1 MDQTPRRPIAR
12 PGLNPRDVIDILD
25 IRTRREQQMGGG
37 TAELASRTDA
47 GADVLQYLAQ
57 HGTPA
62 VRAAVAANPAAPA
75 VTNRFLA
82 DDDAEDVRAEL
93 AIKIG
98 RLMPGLSQRE
108 SSHVFALTIETLEC
122 LARDASVRVRT
133 ILAEEIKRLD
143 CIPKDIALA
152 LARDI
157 HVVVAAP
164 ILQYS
169 PLLSDA
175 DLIEI
180 IACGQV
186 QEVLT
191 AIANRK
197 PVSEPVSDRLV
208 QALDA
213 SAVAA
218 LLVNPDANIRK
229 ETMDRIIEQA
239 EEIQAWQM
247 PLALRADLSA
257 RAIRRIGQLVGA
269 SILERLAARNDLS
282 DATRIH
288 LNRELRARLAEAPS
302 LADAAAPADAVASAR
317 KEGRLDGF
325 FVEQAAQAGQREV
338 VALALAQLARCS
350 EQTVKKILSSGN
362 AKPLVALIWHAHLS
376 MRVAFKVQTFVMKLP
391 GRDILPARG
400 GIGFP
405 LSKEEMR
412 WHLNYF
418 NIPV

>member
-12 PGLNPRDVIDILD
+12 PGLDPRDVLDILD

-75 VTNRFLA
+75 VTNRLLA
-82 DDDAEDVRAEL
+82 DDDVEDVRAEL

-143 CIPKDIALA
+143 CVPKDIAQA

-157 HVVVAAP
+157 HAVVAAP

-175 DLIEI
+175 DLIEV

-191 AIANRK
+191 AIASRR

-208 QALDA
+208 QALDVP
-213 SAVAA
+213 AVAA

-302 LADAAAPADAVASAR
+302 SADAGAPADAVANAR

-338 VALALAQLARCS
+338 VALALAQLAHCS

-362 AKPLVALIWHAHLS
+362 AKPLVALVWHAHLS

-391 GRDILPARG
+391 SRDILPARG
-400 GIGFP
+400 GISFP

>member
-1 MDQTPRRPIAR
+1 MDQTPRRTTSR
-12 PGLNPRDVIDILD
+12 PGLNPRDALD
-25 IRTRREQQMGGG
+25 MLDVRTRREQQMGGG

-75 VTNRFLA
+75 VTNRLLA
-82 DDDAEDVRAEL
+82 DDDAEDVRVEL
-93 AIKIG
+93 AAKIG
-98 RLMPGLSQRE
+98 RLMPGLSERE
-108 SSHVFALTIETLEC
+108 SSHIFALTIETLEC
-122 LARDASVRVRT
+122 LARDASVRVRA

-143 CIPKDIALA
+143 CIPRDIALT
-152 LARDI
+152 LANDI
-157 HVVVAAP
+157 HTVVAAP

-186 QEVLT
+186 QEVLN
-191 AIANRK
+191 AIASRK

-208 QALDA
+208 QSLDVP
-213 SAVAA
+213 AVAA
-218 LLVNPDANIRK
+218 LLVNPDAKIRK
-229 ETMDRIIEQA
+229 DTMDRIIEQA
-239 EEIQAWQM
+239 EDIQAWQM

-257 RAIRRIGQLVGA
+257 RAVRRIGSLVGA

-288 LNRELRARLAEAPS
+288 LNRELRARLAEVPPD
-302 LADAAAPADAVASAR
+302 ADTISPADMVAAAR
-317 KEGRLDGF
+317 KDGRLDGA
-325 FVEQAAQAGQREV
+325 FVEQAAQAGQREI
-338 VALALAQLARCS
+338 VALALAGLANCN
-350 EQTVKKILSSGN
+350 EQIVKKILSAGN
-362 AKPLVALIWHAHLS
+362 AKPLVALVWHTHLS
-376 MRVAFKVQTFVMKLP
+376 MRVAFKIQTFVMKLP
-391 GRDILPARG
+391 SRDILPARG

-418 NIPV
+418 NISA

>member
-12 PGLNPRDVIDILD
+12 PGLDPRDALDILD

-75 VTNRFLA
+75 VTNRLLA
-82 DDDAEDVRAEL
+82 DDDAEDVRVEL
-93 AIKIG
+93 AVKIG
-98 RLMPGLSQRE
+98 RLMPGLSERE
-108 SSHVFALTIETLEC
+108 SSHIFALTIETLEC
-122 LARDASVRVRT
+122 LARDASVRVRA
-133 ILAEEIKRLD
+133 ILAEEIKHLD

-152 LARDI
+152 LARDL
-157 HVVVAAP
+157 HTVVAAP

-191 AIANRK
+191 AIASRR

-208 QALDA
+208 QALDVP
-213 SAVAA
+213 AVAA
-218 LLVNPDANIRK
+218 LLVNPDTNIRK

-239 EEIQAWQM
+239 EEIQAWHM

-302 LADAAAPADAVASAR
+302 SDEAAAPADTVANAR
-317 KEGRLDGF
+317 KEGRLDSI

-338 VALALAQLARCS
+338 VVLALAQLANCS

-362 AKPLVALIWHAHLS
+362 AKPLVALVWHAHLS

-405 LSKEEMR
+405 LGKEEMR